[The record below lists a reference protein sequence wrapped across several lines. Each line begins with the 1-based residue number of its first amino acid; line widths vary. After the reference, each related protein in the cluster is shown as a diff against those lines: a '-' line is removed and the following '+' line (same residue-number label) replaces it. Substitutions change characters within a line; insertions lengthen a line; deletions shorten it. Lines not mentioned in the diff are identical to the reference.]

1 MLKVLYLRKFVK
13 LKSLNMEGNPIC
25 ADKNCI
31 KFIIA
36 YLPNLIY
43 YEYRMI
49 SKNEKEEAREI
60 FL

>member
-1 MLKVLYLRKFVK
+1 
-13 LKSLNMEGNPIC
+13 MEGNPIC